1 MDENRTNLE
10 ENNKKNSSVKPVST
24 WKMMSYSFTFF
35 VANFMI
41 TAYGTAVIYFYEV
54 EIGLPILLVA
64 VSNAI
69 FALWNMFNDP
79 LVGYLTD
86 KPLKWSK
93 KWGIRFPW
101 IIISVIP
108 SIICFFLIFTP
119 PDVDAVSNPWIV
131 FWYMV
136 IITCLYDGF
145 FSLYQEHYSGG
156 FANQFRSSFDR
167 RKAGTWTVIIGILG
181 TLSVS
186 LVLPFFIEYGNK
198 SSFARAALIGA
209 GIMIV
214 CVILFIPGIRE
225 SKEVKKRYFSGY
237 QNKQTQIG
245 FWKLMLIA
253 FRRKNFVLSLCAYL
267 LFTLSYT
274 LYSAS
279 SFYFIKDILKMEPS
293 VAFYISAANLVGSLI
308 SLPFWAKFAKK
319 YGHVTTY
326 ALGLL
331 LIGINYIPLLWIT
344 TLTEA
349 IIFSATGGIANSCFG
364 IMVMPI
370 VSDCYDEVTII
381 AGKHQEATLLGI
393 RNFFFRVTLIF
404 QGFIIAWVH
413 IATGYNP
420 DPFVEQTLMAK
431 WGIRVHMAL
440 IPAIVLFIGSFIIFK
455 WYDLKGEK
463 LKAVKDKLH
472 KMDL

>member
-1 MDENRTNLE
+1 MNESTKILEKNNEKNNNL
-10 ENNKKNSSVKPVST
+10 NPAST

-35 VANFMI
+35 IASFMI
-41 TAYGTAVIYFYEV
+41 ASYGVAVIYFYEV
-54 EIGLPILLVA
+54 EVGLPIFLVA
-64 VSNAI
+64 IANAI
-69 FALWNMFNDP
+69 YAIWNMFNDP

-86 KPLKWSK
+86 KPFKWSK

-108 SIICFFLIFTP
+108 SIICLFLIFTP
-119 PDVDAVSNPWIV
+119 PDVDVAANPWPI

-156 FANQFRSSFDR
+156 FANQFRSDLER
-167 RKAGTWTVIIGILG
+167 RKAGTWTQVIGILG

-186 LVLPFFIEYGNK
+186 LTLPFFIEYGNK
-198 SSFARAALIGA
+198 SSFAKAALIGTI
-209 GIMIV
+209 IMSV
-214 CVILFIPGIRE
+214 AVVLFIPGIRE
-225 SKEVKKRYFSGY
+225 SKEAKERYLSGY
-237 QNKQTQIG
+237 QNEQNKVS
-245 FWKLMLIA
+245 FLKLMNIA
-253 FRRKNFVLSLCAYL
+253 LRRKNFMLSLCAYL
-267 LFTLSYT
+267 LFSLSYV
-274 LYSAS
+274 LYYAS
-279 SFYFIKDILKMEPS
+279 IFYFIKDILRLDPS
-293 VAFYISAANLVGSLI
+293 VAFYTSAASLVGSFI
-308 SLPFWAKFAKK
+308 SMPLWAKFAKK
-319 YGHVTTY
+319 FGNSTTY

-331 LIGINYIPLLWIT
+331 LIGINYIPSLWMT

-349 IIFSATGGIANSCFG
+349 IIFSITGGIANSCFG

-370 VSDCYDEVTII
+370 VSDCYDEVTLVM
-381 AGKHQEATLLGI
+381 KRHQEATLLGI

-413 IATGYNP
+413 VATGYNR
-420 DPFVEQTLMAK
+420 DPFVEQTALAI

-440 IPAIVLFIGSFIIFK
+440 IPAILLFCASFIIFK

-463 LKAVKDKLH
+463 LQAVKGKLH
-472 KMDL
+472 ELGL